1 MTSAGKEFLLD
12 ATAMEP
18 PEPLQ
23 RATSI
28 LQHLERSQ
36 YLRMLH
42 RRLPYPLLENCAQLD
57 ISYRHFASEE
67 GGQNSGQKEHQK
79 AQWVILF
86 WRNDDP
92 AMAELCGQIRQ

>member
-1 MTSAGKEFLLD
+1 MTQPAGEEILLD

-28 LQHLERSQ
+28 LQKLEHGQ

-42 RRLPYPLLENCAQLD
+42 RRLPHPLLESCEQLEV
-57 ISYRHFASEE
+57 SYRHFA
-67 GGQNSGQKEHQK
+67 
-79 AQWVILF
+79 AQEDTRESKWVILF
-86 WRNDDP
+86 WRSDDP
-92 AMAELCGQIRQ
+92 ITAKFCGQLQQ